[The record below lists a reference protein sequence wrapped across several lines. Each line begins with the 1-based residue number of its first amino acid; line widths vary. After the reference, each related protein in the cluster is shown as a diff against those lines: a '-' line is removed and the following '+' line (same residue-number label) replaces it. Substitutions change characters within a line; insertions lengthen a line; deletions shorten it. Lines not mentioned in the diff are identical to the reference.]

1 MDLLG
6 SLVGLSNPF
15 DKTSFNDALRR
26 QVPVRPEAGQGCSAV
41 VCRASAD
48 ASSGSQAAARCAVW
62 ARYVAAR
69 LCGILPGHKVLGLI
83 WFDSI
88 RFSKKVDLE
97 WEAYNLQLFRWNFD
111 GEQVGPARLTQTDI
125 SVLKPLQHFSASHK
139 MLCALAPTDCYW
151 HHLCAPVPH
160 R

>member
-1 MDLLG
+1 MDTGCNSQPDPSEEKRHAFRDEGSRNEEPKSAPCAASDSITAAGLLFAAMDLLG

-26 QVPVRPEAGQGCSAV
+26 QVPVRTEEGQGCSAV

-83 WFDSI
+83 
-88 RFSKKVDLE
+88 
-97 WEAYNLQLFRWNFD
+97 
-111 GEQVGPARLTQTDI
+111 
-125 SVLKPLQHFSASHK
+125 
-139 MLCALAPTDCYW
+139 
-151 HHLCAPVPH
+151 
-160 R
+160 

>member
-1 MDLLG
+1 VDTGCNSQPDPSEEKRHAFRDEGSRNEEPKSAPCAASDSITAAGLLFAAMDLLG

-83 WFDSI
+83 
-88 RFSKKVDLE
+88 
-97 WEAYNLQLFRWNFD
+97 
-111 GEQVGPARLTQTDI
+111 
-125 SVLKPLQHFSASHK
+125 
-139 MLCALAPTDCYW
+139 
-151 HHLCAPVPH
+151 
-160 R
+160 